1 MLSCLLQEQRLVF
14 FSADWAKLTL
24 VAESL
29 LLYLQVSAGG
39 TLCFLIFLLNLKII
53 PNFLQHS
60 LIHLSICCLLHLFQ
74 PLSWQQ
80 PYVPVLSGGMLD
92 FLMAPT
98 AFLMGCHISHFEEV
112 AAVST
117 NIHCLCSCSIKD
129 KSLCLLAVSKSDLFF
144 WPRWREPRRIFW
156 DFGSRSYLNCY
167 SSILKGGHII
177 IITEYCV
184 VTWTEMDVL
193 RIKSDCFSSSSWCLP
208 ESIKLSALKLT
219 SDLSQALF
227 KLWVCVIQMMWSSWL
242 TCSHTVRN
250 NSCLF
255 STAFIFIQCV
265 TQARFTYLTVAAC

>member
-144 WPRWREPRRIFW
+144 DQDE
-156 DFGSRSYLNCY
+156 GSHVGYFRLTVISKLLFLHTQGRTYYHYYGILCCYLNRN
-167 SSILKGGHII
+167 G
-177 IITEYCV
+177 
-184 VTWTEMDVL
+184 
-193 RIKSDCFSSSSWCLP
+193 CFTHK
-208 ESIKLSALKLT
+208 I
-219 SDLSQALF
+219 
-227 KLWVCVIQMMWSSWL
+227 
-242 TCSHTVRN
+242 
-250 NSCLF
+250 
-255 STAFIFIQCV
+255 
-265 TQARFTYLTVAAC
+265 